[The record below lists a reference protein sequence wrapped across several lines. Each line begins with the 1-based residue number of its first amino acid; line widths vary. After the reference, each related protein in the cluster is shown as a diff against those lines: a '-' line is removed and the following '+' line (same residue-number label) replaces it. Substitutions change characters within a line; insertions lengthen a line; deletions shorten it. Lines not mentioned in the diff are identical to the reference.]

1 MIWPK
6 TKLNEIYFGLS
17 DGKVKV
23 GTLKNNQSTVLYSS
37 DTYVVSIAASPDGKF
52 LISGHLNGVI
62 HKFNFENS
70 NLQKLVM
77 HTSIPYCLAW
87 GNDILAAGND
97 YKIIFYNDIGSHLQ
111 TFDYSHDE
119 KLKEFTVAKVSPSG
133 DTISIGNYNKYFV
146 FLYNNRK
153 LIWEEGCVKNMD
165 GMYSVTSLCWKPDG
179 SALVTGNLCGSVDVF
194 EACLKKTIFK
204 EKFEVTYVSHSQV
217 VIKNL
222 ETNKRLVI
230 KPSLSNEINKINIY
244 LDNYIV
250 MTTKESLILG
260 DLDNEKYSELPWHY
274 NSYEKFD
281 FSNPHVCMIFNAG
294 ELTLVEYGNN
304 EIMGYCRTEY
314 IHSNLISVRLNYN
327 NFIGVG
333 KQQPIKIIAYLIDLN
348 TIYVQDL
355 ITQSLLIN
363 LTHDSKIDFLEL
375 NKHGNKLIFRDRK
388 GHLYLYY
395 VFENKKVT
403 LLDYCGFVQWV
414 PNSEVLVAQERKNIC
429 VWYNVDDPDKIKII
443 PVKGEVDE
451 IRRREGKTEVI
462 VEEGNNTQ
470 TYLLDDGL
478 IAFSTSIDENDL
490 NKAVKILENLE
501 LNTEIETHWK
511 TLAKLAI
518 SNKNLIIAQRCYAA
532 VGSYS
537 KANYIKKV
545 MKIAEKGSPDNPLIE
560 AKLLILDK
568 QFNNAENLLL
578 QNNLLDEAMEILN
591 ELQKW
596 DESVKIAEKYN
607 HPEIVGIK
615 SQYFSWLVNNDQLDR
630 AAELK
635 EREGDFNTAINLYI
649 KGGYP
654 AKAANLVKAYDTS
667 KFDNTVLENIVK
679 NLMKVGVYEK
689 AGELLEL
696 MGHYQRSLEAYQ
708 QSKCY
713 SKAVEIAKKYIPNRV
728 ERLEEEWGDYLSEQK
743 QIESAIIHYIE
754 AGSKEKAIEA
764 AIQARKWEKA
774 IELANNCPPDISR
787 PFFVDIGTHFEL
799 QRKLDVAEKYY
810 LKAQE
815 PVNVFNMYVKV
826 GNWEKAEFII
836 KKYMKDEDFSKVIV
850 KEAMKY
856 ETDGKYKEAEKLYI
870 IAGEHDI
877 AISMYKNLKQYDN
890 MIRLV
895 SQYRQDFLKNT
906 HNMVAQYLEADKNLK
921 LAEKHYIEAA
931 NWKGAVQMY
940 SSHNMWEDSLRVA
953 KANGS
958 KNEINELAKKW
969 VVNLPKDQA
978 LKMLLS
984 MNLGEAAIDILCDS
998 KEFEAAFKLA
1008 EQYER
1013 YKIPDVHLKYA
1024 MELEDEKDFNRAEE
1038 HYIKA
1043 NQVQEVIQMY
1053 EHINDYQSALRIAR
1067 QHDPASVISIYV
1079 NQGKY
1084 FLDRKEYTK
1093 AEICFVSAKQPEYMV
1108 RIYQQEKNLQEALK
1122 FASKHA
1128 PNLVEDLQKQK
1139 IFEIPKDKKMSGP
1152 EMMEN
1157 ARLYEDSKEYIRAID
1172 TYLDINEEHFQDV
1185 ERLEDAWNRAVYL
1198 AMEHDKNRASEI
1210 IHSAA
1215 MKFKKIQK
1223 FTDAAVLFENMGNID
1238 DAVTCYVACKKWDNA
1253 LKIVQSIRNGD
1264 QKSKLTAMVER
1275 SMKLDLENK
1284 NDPEE
1289 MLKKFNDEKGLE
1301 MLIEKLEYEKC
1312 MSYAQQ
1318 MSPEIFNKYLIQI
1331 VKRFLGDK
1339 NLSGAVEFLEK
1350 YNTPIYKRNMDLYK
1364 ELALEILAEENLS
1377 ELKSL
1382 KGMLS
1387 CLNTQLPNY
1396 EEFASDYKFLSRL
1409 HKIAYYQFIK
1419 YTVKPKKDQFKEV
1432 YFRVCLTVLAFCDII
1447 KIDVALLDAGSI
1459 SKDLG
1464 IKGNAFILL
1473 NRYLDFYDVIDDP
1486 STKLEEENEFK
1497 VFNLFLLF
1505 LFNLFF

>member
-6 TKLNEIYFGLS
+6 NKTNELYFGLS
-17 DGKVKV
+17 DGKVKAGV
-23 GTLKNNQSTVLYSS
+23 LKSNQSNTLYSS
-37 DTYVVSIAASPDGKF
+37 DTYVVSLACSPDGKF
-52 LISGHLNGVI
+52 LLSGHLNGVI

-70 NLQKLVM
+70 NLQKLVI
-77 HTSIPYCLAW
+77 HTSIPYCLSW
-87 GNDILAAGND
+87 GTDILAAGND
-97 YKIIFYNDIGSHLQ
+97 YKIVFYNDIGSQLQ
-111 TFDYSHDE
+111 SFDYSHDE

-133 DTISIGNYNKYFV
+133 DTIAIGNYNKFFV

-153 LIWEEGCVKNMD
+153 LVWEEGCVKNME

-179 SALVTGNLCGSVDVF
+179 SALVTGNLCGSVDIF
-194 EACLKKTIFK
+194 EACLKKTVFK

-217 VIKNL
+217 VIKNI

-230 KPSLSNEINKINIY
+230 KPSLSNEIQKINIY

-250 MTTKESLILG
+250 MHTKESLIIG
-260 DLDNEKYSELPWHY
+260 DLDFEKSSELPWNF
-274 NSYEKFD
+274 NSTEKFD
-281 FSNPHVCMIFNAG
+281 FSNPNVCMIFNAG

-333 KQQPIKIIAYLIDLN
+333 KQQPIKVIAYLIDLN
-348 TIYVQDL
+348 TIYIQDL

-388 GHLYLYY
+388 RHLYLYY
-395 VFENKKVT
+395 VFENRKVT

-429 VWYNVDDPDKIKII
+429 VWYNVDDPDKVKVI

-478 IAFSTSIDENDL
+478 IGFSTAVDENDL
-490 NKAVKILENLE
+490 NKAVKLLENLQM
-501 LNTEIETHWK
+501 NTDTETHWK

-518 SNKNLIIAQRCYAA
+518 SNKNLIIAQRCFAA
-532 VGSYS
+532 IGSYS
-537 KANYIKKV
+537 KANYIKKA
-545 MKIAEKGSPDNPLIE
+545 MKIQEKSGIPDNPLIE

-578 QNNLLDEAMEILN
+578 KHNLLDEAMEILN

-596 DESVKIAEKYN
+596 DESLKIAEKYN
-607 HPEIVGIK
+607 HPEIAAIK
-615 SQYFSWLVNNDQLDR
+615 SQYFNWLVTNDQLDR

-635 EREGDFNTAINLYI
+635 EHEGDFSTAINLYI

-654 AKAANLVKAYDTS
+654 AKAANLVKAYDVS
-667 KFDNTVLENIVK
+667 KFELPVLENIVK

-689 AGELLEL
+689 AGELLEA

-713 SKAVEIAKKYIPNRV
+713 SKAVEIAKKYIQNKV
-728 ERLEEEWGDYLSEQK
+728 ERLEEEWGDYLCEQK
-743 QIESAIIHYIE
+743 QIESAIIHFIE
-754 AGSKEKAIEA
+754 AGAKEKAIEA

-774 IELANNCPPDISR
+774 IELATNSPADIAR

-799 QRKLDVAEKYY
+799 QRKLDLAEKYY

-815 PVNVFNMYVKV
+815 PVHVFNMYVKV
-826 GNWEKAEFII
+826 GKWEKAELII

-850 KEAMKY
+850 KEAMRY
-856 ETDGKYKEAEKLYI
+856 EQEAKYKEAEKLYI

-906 HNMVAQYLEADKNLK
+906 HHMVAQYLEADKNLK
-921 LAEKHYIEAA
+921 QAEKHYVEGG
-931 NWKGAVQMY
+931 NWKGAVHMY
-940 SSHNMWEDSLRVA
+940 SSHNMWEEGLRVA

-958 KNEINELAKKW
+958 KSEINELAKKW
-969 VVNLPKDQA
+969 VANLSKEQA
-978 LKMLLS
+978 IKMLLS

-998 KEFEAAFKLA
+998 KDFEAAFKLA

-1024 MELEDEKDFNRAEE
+1024 MELEDEKDFIRAEE

-1053 EHINDYQSALRIAR
+1053 EHIHDYQSALRIAR
-1067 QHDPASVISIYV
+1067 QHDPASVTSIYL
-1079 NQGKY
+1079 NQGKH
-1084 FLDRKEYTK
+1084 FLDRKEYAK

-1108 RIYQQEKNLQEALK
+1108 RVYQQEKNLQEAIK

-1128 PNLVEDLQKQK
+1128 PHLVDDLQKQK
-1139 IFEIPKDKKMSGP
+1139 IFEIPKDKKMSGS
-1152 EMMEN
+1152 EMVEN
-1157 ARLYEDSKEYIRAID
+1157 ARLYEDSKEFIRAID
-1172 TYLDINEEHFQDV
+1172 TYLDINEEHFEDPDV
-1185 ERLEDAWNRAVYL
+1185 LEQHWNKAVYL
-1198 AMEHDKNRASEI
+1198 AMEYDKNRAPEV
-1210 IHSAA
+1210 IHNVAT
-1215 MKFKKIQK
+1215 KFRKMQK
-1223 FTDAAVLFENMGNID
+1223 FSDAAVLFENIGNIE
-1238 DAVTCYVACKKWDNA
+1238 DAVSCYVTCKKWDNA
-1253 LKIVQSIRNGD
+1253 TKIVQSLRNGD
-1264 QKSKLTAMVER
+1264 QKAKLTAMVER
-1275 SMKLDLENK
+1275 SLKLDLESK
-1284 NDPEE
+1284 DDPEE
-1289 MLKKFNDEKGLE
+1289 MLKKFKDEKGLE
-1301 MLIEKLEYEKC
+1301 MLIEKMEYEKC
-1312 MSYAQQ
+1312 MSYAQE
-1318 MSPEIFNKYLIQI
+1318 MSPEIFNKYLIRI
-1331 VKRFLGDK
+1331 VKGFLSHK

-1350 YNTPIYKRNMDLYK
+1350 YNTPIYKRNLELYK
-1364 ELALEILAEENLS
+1364 ELALEILAEENLN

-1382 KGMLS
+1382 KGMLT
-1387 CLNTQLPNY
+1387 CLNNQLPNY
-1396 EEFASDYKFLSRL
+1396 EEFEEDIQYCSRL
-1409 HKIAYYQFIK
+1409 QKSAYLQIIK
-1419 YTVKPKKDQFKEV
+1419 YTVKPKKEQFKEI
-1432 YFRVCLTVLAFCDII
+1432 YYRVCLAVLAFCDFI
-1447 KIDVALLDAGSI
+1447 KFDVALLDAGNICREIGS
-1459 SKDLG
+1459 
-1464 IKGNAFILL
+1464 KGNAFILL
-1473 NRYLDFYDVIDDP
+1473 NRYLDYYDVIEDS
-1486 STKLEEENEFK
+1486 STKLEEENELV
-1497 VFNLFLLF
+1497 VFFLLLYF
-1505 LFNLFF
+1505 

>member
-1 MIWPK
+1 
-6 TKLNEIYFGLS
+6 
-17 DGKVKV
+17 
-23 GTLKNNQSTVLYSS
+23 
-37 DTYVVSIAASPDGKF
+37 
-52 LISGHLNGVI
+52 
-62 HKFNFENS
+62 
-70 NLQKLVM
+70 
-77 HTSIPYCLAW
+77 
-87 GNDILAAGND
+87 
-97 YKIIFYNDIGSHLQ
+97 
-111 TFDYSHDE
+111 
-119 KLKEFTVAKVSPSG
+119 
-133 DTISIGNYNKYFV
+133 
-146 FLYNNRK
+146 
-153 LIWEEGCVKNMD
+153 
-165 GMYSVTSLCWKPDG
+165 
-179 SALVTGNLCGSVDVF
+179 
-194 EACLKKTIFK
+194 
-204 EKFEVTYVSHSQV
+204 
-217 VIKNL
+217 
-222 ETNKRLVI
+222 
-230 KPSLSNEINKINIY
+230 
-244 LDNYIV
+244 
-250 MTTKESLILG
+250 
-260 DLDNEKYSELPWHY
+260 
-274 NSYEKFD
+274 
-281 FSNPHVCMIFNAG
+281 
-294 ELTLVEYGNN
+294 
-304 EIMGYCRTEY
+304 
-314 IHSNLISVRLNYN
+314 
-327 NFIGVG
+327 
-333 KQQPIKIIAYLIDLN
+333 
-348 TIYVQDL
+348 
-355 ITQSLLIN
+355 
-363 LTHDSKIDFLEL
+363 
-375 NKHGNKLIFRDRK
+375 
-388 GHLYLYY
+388 
-395 VFENKKVT
+395 
-403 LLDYCGFVQWV
+403 
-414 PNSEVLVAQERKNIC
+414 
-429 VWYNVDDPDKIKII
+429 
-443 PVKGEVDE
+443 
-451 IRRREGKTEVI
+451 
-462 VEEGNNTQ
+462 
-470 TYLLDDGL
+470 
-478 IAFSTSIDENDL
+478 
-490 NKAVKILENLE
+490 
-501 LNTEIETHWK
+501 
-511 TLAKLAI
+511 
-518 SNKNLIIAQRCYAA
+518 
-532 VGSYS
+532 
-537 KANYIKKV
+537 
-545 MKIAEKGSPDNPLIE
+545 
-560 AKLLILDK
+560 
-568 QFNNAENLLL
+568 
-578 QNNLLDEAMEILN
+578 
-591 ELQKW
+591 
-596 DESVKIAEKYN
+596 
-607 HPEIVGIK
+607 
-615 SQYFSWLVNNDQLDR
+615 
-630 AAELK
+630 
-635 EREGDFNTAINLYI
+635 
-649 KGGYP
+649 
-654 AKAANLVKAYDTS
+654 
-667 KFDNTVLENIVK
+667 
-679 NLMKVGVYEK
+679 
-689 AGELLEL
+689 
-696 MGHYQRSLEAYQ
+696 
-708 QSKCY
+708 
-713 SKAVEIAKKYIPNRV
+713 
-728 ERLEEEWGDYLSEQK
+728 
-743 QIESAIIHYIE
+743 
-754 AGSKEKAIEA
+754 
-764 AIQARKWEKA
+764 
-774 IELANNCPPDISR
+774 
-787 PFFVDIGTHFEL
+787 
-799 QRKLDVAEKYY
+799 
-810 LKAQE
+810 
-815 PVNVFNMYVKV
+815 
-826 GNWEKAEFII
+826 
-836 KKYMKDEDFSKVIV
+836 
-850 KEAMKY
+850 
-856 ETDGKYKEAEKLYI
+856 
-870 IAGEHDI
+870 
-877 AISMYKNLKQYDN
+877 MYKNLKQYDN